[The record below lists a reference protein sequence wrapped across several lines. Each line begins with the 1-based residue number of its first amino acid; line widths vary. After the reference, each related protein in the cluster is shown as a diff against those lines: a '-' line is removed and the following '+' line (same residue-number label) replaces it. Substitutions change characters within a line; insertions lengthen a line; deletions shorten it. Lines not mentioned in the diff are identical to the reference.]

1 MRSRICLVTLPFLAT
16 TIRPS
21 FCVTVPTRGCSV
33 PTIDGKAEVKVKAG
47 TQPGDKLRMR
57 GYGVKM
63 DVVGQRGRRGD
74 QYVRVM
80 VRVPRHLTAEQRRA
94 LEMYTGRGSSGGGSG
109 SSGGGPGSSGGG
121 GSTSGGGGSSSC
133 AASSGDGKE
142 AASSSDGKEAEGSRR
157 ADSGPAG
164 DTPGGSKGTE
174 AGGSSGEH
182 GQEKLHRRSWR
193 DWFSSS

>member
-1 MRSRICLVTLPFLAT
+1 MRSCICLVRLPFSP
-16 TIRPS
+16 TIIHPS
-21 FCVTVPTRGCSV
+21 FCITVPTRGCSV

-94 LEMYTGRGSSGGGSG
+94 LEMYKGRGNSGGGTGSSAGSSSSGGNSS
-109 SSGGGPGSSGGG
+109 SSGQGTSS
-121 GSTSGGGGSSSC
+121 

-142 AASSSDGKEAEGSRR
+142 AAGSRP

-164 DTPGGSKGTE
+164 ETPDGSKGTE
-174 AGGSSGEH
+174 AAGKAGEH
-182 GQEKLHRRSWR
+182 GQEKPHKRSWR